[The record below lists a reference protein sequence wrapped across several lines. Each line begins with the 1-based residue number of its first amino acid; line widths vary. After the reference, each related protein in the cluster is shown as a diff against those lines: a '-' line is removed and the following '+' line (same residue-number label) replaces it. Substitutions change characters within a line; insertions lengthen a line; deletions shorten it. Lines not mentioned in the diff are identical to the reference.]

1 MSVHPEAEYD
11 NIKKRNYQKK
21 NCFSLYV
28 AKTLTPT
35 FAPWDYFAATSWLL
49 VIAFWLRNS
58 FLLTIWNKG
67 GAGYLYTAYIQ
78 QYWQTV

>member
-11 NIKKRNYQKK
+11 NIKKKIPRNYQKK

-35 FAPWDYFAATSWLL
+35 LAPWDYFAATSWLL
-49 VIAFWLRNS
+49 VIAF
-58 FLLTIWNKG
+58 
-67 GAGYLYTAYIQ
+67 
-78 QYWQTV
+78 

>member
-1 MSVHPEAEYD
+1 MSVHPEAEY

-49 VIAFWLRNS
+49 VIAF
-58 FLLTIWNKG
+58 
-67 GAGYLYTAYIQ
+67 
-78 QYWQTV
+78 